1 MCALFVERIA
11 NRDVESRSRCS
22 TEDLAEKAV
31 QFAQVAL
38 SRGPVMARVRS
49 HGWLMRVPQRM
60 CECRLLREQQTHDAN
75 ELENGALHHCLADSN
90 GKVRK
95 RAGAL
100 LLCINKGW

>member
-1 MCALFVERIA
+1 
-11 NRDVESRSRCS
+11 
-22 TEDLAEKAV
+22 
-31 QFAQVAL
+31 
-38 SRGPVMARVRS
+38 
-49 HGWLMRVPQRM
+49 MRMPQRM
-60 CECRLLREQQTHDAN
+60 RECRLLREQQTHDAN